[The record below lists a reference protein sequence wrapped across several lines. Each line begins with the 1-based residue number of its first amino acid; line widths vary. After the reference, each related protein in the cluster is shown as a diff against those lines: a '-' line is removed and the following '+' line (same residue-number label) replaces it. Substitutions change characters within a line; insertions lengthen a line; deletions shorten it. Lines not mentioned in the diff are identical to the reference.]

1 MNFTPENQ
9 QIEFNMLASNERSM
23 MIKPIRVMIV
33 DDHDVVR
40 RGLNIFFQAYDDLEL
55 VGEAVNGAEA
65 VKLCDELK
73 PDVVLMDLIMPEMD
87 GITATGIIRRNH
99 PHTQVIALT
108 SFQDDESMQSM
119 MQAGAVGYLL
129 KNASIDEL
137 ADAIVNACKAGDPH

>member
-1 MNFTPENQ
+1 
-9 QIEFNMLASNERSM
+9 

-65 VKLCDELK
+65 VKLCKELH

-87 GITATGIIRRNH
+87 GITATTIIRREF
-99 PHTQVIALT
+99 PQTQVIALT

-119 MQAGAVGYLL
+119 MDAGAAGYLL

-137 ADAIVNACKAGDPH
+137 AEAIVTACKARETR

>member
-1 MNFTPENQ
+1 
-9 QIEFNMLASNERSM
+9 

-40 RGLNIFFQAYDDLEL
+40 RGLNIFFQAFDELEL

-65 VKLCDELK
+65 VQLCGELH

-87 GITATGIIRRNH
+87 GITATGIIRSTYPNI
-99 PHTQVIALT
+99 QVIALT
-108 SFQDDESMQSM
+108 SFQDDESLQSM
-119 MQAGAVGYLL
+119 MAAGAAGYLL

-137 ADAIVNACKAGDPH
+137 AQTILTVNKAGQSG